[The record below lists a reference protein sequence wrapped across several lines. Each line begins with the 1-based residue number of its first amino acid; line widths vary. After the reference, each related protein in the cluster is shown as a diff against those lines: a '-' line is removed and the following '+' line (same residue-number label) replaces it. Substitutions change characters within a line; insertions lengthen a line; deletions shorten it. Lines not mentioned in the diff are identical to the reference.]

1 MKDKWEDFLNGNNC
15 ALADLYD
22 ELFLPLL
29 FVSIKYTKDKD
40 LSRDII
46 SDIFLSLIET
56 TVELRIEKWKA
67 VREIKSFLIII
78 VRNKSIDAIRMIS
91 NRKQID
97 KVLTIQQIE
106 YCEQEFLQI
115 DHFDKIISLLNESE
129 KELFELHFDG
139 YSNFEISEQMNY
151 SEKTVRNKLSISRK
165 KLIYFWKNLIILM
178 LWKILN

>member
-46 SDIFLSLIET
+46 SDVFLSLIET
-56 TVELRIEKWKA
+56 PVELRLKKWKE

-78 VRNKSIDAIRMIS
+78 VRNKSIDAIRTIL
-91 NRKQID
+91 NRNQIE
-97 KVLTIQQIE
+97 KVLTIHQLE

-115 DHFDKIISLLNESE
+115 DHFEKTISLLNESE

-139 YSNFEISEQMNY
+139 YSNIEISEQLNY

-165 KLIYFWKNLIILM
+165 KLIYFWKNLIL
-178 LWKILN
+178 